1 VRVLS
6 YYFEYNAAKKVMAAR
21 FTAVTDEVLKEFFEV
36 APRYIAAHAVE
47 AGIVDFTAVTSF
59 DWSAETSRQLARMPP
74 LVPDPK
80 PRFIVAVSD
89 VQFGMG
95 RLFQQSSSEG
105 REELRVVRSLD
116 EAYLQLGISA
126 GSFTRLA

>member
-6 YYFEYNAAKKVMAAR
+6 YHFEYDAANKILAAR
-21 FTAVTDEVLKEFFEV
+21 FTVVTDQVLKEFFEV

-47 AGIVDFTAVTSF
+47 VGIVDFTAVTSF
-59 DWSAETSRQLARMPP
+59 EWSAETSRQLARMAP

-80 PRFIVAVSD
+80 PRFIVTGSD

-105 REELRVVRSLD
+105 REELRIVRSLD
-116 EAYLQLGISA
+116 EVYRQLGTRA
-126 GSFTRLA
+126 GLFTRLA

>member
-6 YYFEYNAAKKVMAAR
+6 YYFEYDAANKILAAR
-21 FTAVTDEVLKEFFEV
+21 FTVMTDEVMREFFEV
-36 APRYIAAHAVE
+36 APRYIAAHVVE
-47 AGIVDFTAVTSF
+47 VGIVDFTAVTSF
-59 DWSAETSRQLARMPP
+59 DWSPETSRQLARMAP

-80 PRFIVAVSD
+80 RRFIVASSD

-95 RLFQQSSSEG
+95 RMFQQSSSEG
-105 REELRVVRSLD
+105 REELRIVRSLD
-116 EAYLQLGISA
+116 EVYLQLGISA

>member
-1 VRVLS
+1 MRGLS
-6 YYFEYNAAKKVMAAR
+6 YHFEYDAANKILAAR
-21 FTAVTDEVLKEFFEV
+21 FTVVTDAVLKEFFEV

-47 AGIVDFTAVTSF
+47 VGIVDFTAVTSF
-59 DWSAETSRQLARMPP
+59 DWSAETSRQLARVAP

-80 PRFIVAVSD
+80 PRFVVAGSD

-95 RLFQQSSSEG
+95 RLFQQSSSVG
-105 REELRVVRSLD
+105 RDELRIVRSLD
-116 EAYLQLGISA
+116 EVYLELGISA

>member
-6 YYFEYNAAKKVMAAR
+6 FHFEYDAANKVLAAR
-21 FTAVTDEVLKEFFEV
+21 FTVANDEVLKEFFEV
-36 APRYIAAHAVE
+36 APRYIAAHTVE

-59 DWSAETSRQLARMPP
+59 DLSAETSRQLARMAP

-80 PRFIVAVSD
+80 PRFVVAVSD

-95 RLFQQSSSEG
+95 RLFQQSSSVG
-105 REELRVVRSLD
+105 REELRIVRSLD
-116 EAYLQLGISA
+116 EVYRELGISA
-126 GSFTRLA
+126 ESFTRLA